1 MSGTPEGAFAFSRT
15 QGPWQTAAT
24 GLLAA
29 AKVWIRAREVGS
41 LVRSNIAVYM
51 NCFVRG
57 CCLYRFDIGLI

>member
-1 MSGTPEGAFAFSRT
+1 MSGTPDGAFAFSST

-29 AKVWIRAREVGS
+29 AKVWIRDREVGS

-51 NCFVRG
+51 N
-57 CCLYRFDIGLI
+57 